1 LKKVSD
7 PFFVI
12 MRAPKQAFFYLL
24 CATSL
29 ALLLPGCGA
38 DEPAV
43 SAAPPATETSAKTK
57 ADQEA
62 ITYED
67 DVTAKYWRLEG
78 KSEEQI
84 QARVDFLVKA
94 TEARSFKERL
104 SDLEIREKYKDAIV
118 IDALA
123 VGLIG
128 DHLMGMSEQVYEGLN
143 GLAFNNGYTMFST
156 TVHTGAVSVGTYEE
170 TVSSMKRT
178 QAYQAKQGRVQ
189 VRTLE
194 DVYRAKV
201 EGLEAYDFHIQGMSF
216 IDDVDKLDELHS
228 LGLNRANVVYNV
240 RNQFGDG
247 INFNMTDDDRGLTE
261 MGRQAIRKMNEL
273 GIIVDC
279 SHSSDKS
286 CLDAIEVSSRPVI
299 LSHTNPRALMNV
311 KRNAPDA
318 IMRAIAN
325 NGGVVCS
332 NMYGG
337 FVNGEMT
344 AGPEDVAE
352 LVHYTA
358 ELIGKENTC
367 IGVDYTHNLRETIDF
382 FVRNPDIYRPEE
394 GYGVPLQMGIPA
406 DVWGVVRVLEEKYRW
421 EEKEIRGFL
430 GLNYL
435 RVLAEIEH
443 PLRAQ

>member
-1 LKKVSD
+1 
-7 PFFVI
+7 
-12 MRAPKQAFFYLL
+12 MRTPKQAFFYLL
-24 CATSL
+24 CVTSL

-43 SAAPPATETSAKTK
+43 SATPPATETSAKTK
-57 ADQEA
+57 ADQDA

-261 MGRQAIRKMNEL
+261 MGRQAIRKMNEW
-273 GIIVDC
+273 
-279 SHSSDKS
+279 
-286 CLDAIEVSSRPVI
+286 
-299 LSHTNPRALMNV
+299 
-311 KRNAPDA
+311 
-318 IMRAIAN
+318 
-325 NGGVVCS
+325 
-332 NMYGG
+332 
-337 FVNGEMT
+337 
-344 AGPEDVAE
+344 
-352 LVHYTA
+352 
-358 ELIGKENTC
+358 
-367 IGVDYTHNLRETIDF
+367 HNS
-382 FVRNPDIYRPEE
+382 
-394 GYGVPLQMGIPA
+394 
-406 DVWGVVRVLEEKYRW
+406 
-421 EEKEIRGFL
+421 
-430 GLNYL
+430 
-435 RVLAEIEH
+435 
-443 PLRAQ
+443 